1 MPRSLALA
9 VALLTTL
16 TALLPGQQAPAQG
29 DSVDVLV
36 LDHDF
41 TGSPEFVRL
50 FLQAKQIY
58 RAELSSPDVTLE
70 IRSPFHQ
77 LPPPRIYPI
86 FAPSGSGMS
95 VVEIY
100 PDADGEYELR
110 PIGMDHGGVATHLRL
125 FHDAAESQRRVAVLS
140 KPGWEVGVEVFAGWN
155 TGYVQ
160 SQDAAVVADGGEAGS
175 NVELCFSA
183 RRAPGVPRLS
193 MCALGLGHQSQHGAP
208 SILWVFTEPRF
219 RLLGRAPE
227 GQSNWELGAL
237 FRAGIGNISRVA
249 HDPVVLA
256 PGLYLA
262 RHIRTSADGAGWS
275 VQASYSHAWYKG
287 FEKPDDIYNSV
298 TGEFIPADGATP
310 SSDRLLLGM
319 GWYQ

>member
-29 DSVDVLV
+29 DSVDALV

-50 FLQAKQIY
+50 FLQAKQVY

-70 IRSPFHQ
+70 IRTPISRLQ
-77 LPPPRIYPI
+77 PPRVYPI
-86 FAPSGSGMS
+86 FAPGGSGMS
-95 VVEIY
+95 VVELY

-110 PIGMDHGGVATHLRL
+110 PIGMEQGGVATRLRL
-125 FHDAAESQRRVAVLS
+125 FRDAAESRRRVAMAS
-140 KPGWEVGVEVFAGWN
+140 KPGWEVGIEVFAGWN
-155 TGYVQ
+155 SGYAQ
-160 SQDAAVVADGGEAGS
+160 SQDAAVVANGGKAGS
-175 NVELCFSA
+175 DVELCFAA

-193 MCALGLGHQSQHGAP
+193 MCALGIGQQSQHGTP
-208 SILWVFTEPRF
+208 SILWVFTEPRY

-227 GQSNWELGAL
+227 GRSNWELGAL
-237 FRAGIGNISRVA
+237 FRAGIGNMSRVN

-262 RHIRTSADGAGWS
+262 RHIRTSAKGAGWS
-275 VQASYSHAWYKG
+275 LQASYSHAFYKG

-298 TGEFIPADGATP
+298 TGEFIPGDVATP
-310 SSDRLLLGM
+310 SSDRLLMGI